1 MVKLNIFHLPTARFD
16 VFVDVG
22 DFRHCVPRNGH
33 GYADTFAVVTFYTF
47 VGGLNEFFVAGLT
60 ANELL
65 WARLAAIPILIA
77 TGAIYGVWRDIVR
90 AATLFESRSQAVKT
104 LIEIG
109 LCLVFR
115 VPVYALILECGGAEG
130 DVFWR
135 GMAGGVLVILF
146 SARPCGMWIEYVR
159 RTIFRLRQ
167 WLEDP
172 GRNARTS
179 SNCDHS

>member
-1 MVKLNIFHLPTARFD
+1 MNIFHLPTARFD